1 MRMVKG
7 RILMQYKKKTK
18 KMSRERKKPRSLKEK
33 TSYLNRLELVNYK
46 TQCSILSKS
55 TVQLAILSNL

>member
-1 MRMVKG
+1 MKMVKG

-18 KMSRERKKPRSLKEK
+18 KMSRERKKPRSPKEK

-55 TVQLAILSNL
+55 TVQHVI